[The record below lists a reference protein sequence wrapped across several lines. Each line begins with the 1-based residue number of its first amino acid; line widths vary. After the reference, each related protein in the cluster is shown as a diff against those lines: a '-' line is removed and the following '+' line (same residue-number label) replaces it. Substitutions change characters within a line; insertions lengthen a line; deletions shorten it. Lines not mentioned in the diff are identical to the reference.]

1 MPSPV
6 KEISIMLRAVRVNS
20 SIVALV
26 VLTAA
31 ASYAQTVDE
40 IVAKNLEAK
49 GGVEKLRAVNSVK
62 TTARIKAQ
70 GVETTMTLWAKRPNL
85 FRREVV
91 AKGSTMVMSFDGT
104 TVWAINPMS
113 GSNAPQEV
121 SGPMAQMT
129 RDQADFDGPLVDYKQ
144 RGFTVELVGKETLKD
159 KSVHH
164 LKITS
169 KTGQVQNYYLDADT
183 GLEVK
188 TSTTMEQNGIKM
200 EVASEMSN
208 YQKVNGFA
216 VPFSLQQSMNGAVAA
231 QITLEKIE
239 FNVPMEA
246 SIFRMPAEK
255 K

>member
-1 MPSPV
+1 
-6 KEISIMLRAVRVNS
+6 MLRVVRVITWLFA
-20 SIVALV
+20 IVAV
-26 VLTAA
+26 TAA

-49 GGVEKLRAVNSVK
+49 GGVEKLRTVNSVK

-70 GVETTMTLWAKRPNL
+70 GAETTMTLWAKRPNL
-85 FRREVV
+85 FRREMV
-91 AKGSTMVMSFDGT
+91 AQGNTMVISFDGT
-104 TVWAINPMS
+104 RVWAINPMA

-121 SGPMAQMT
+121 SGPMAEMT

-144 RGFTVELVGKETLKD
+144 RGFTVELVGKETLKERP
-159 KSVHH
+159 VQH

-169 KTGQVQNYYLDADT
+169 KTGQIQHYYLDADT

-188 TSTTMEQNGIKM
+188 TSTTIDQNGMKV

-208 YQKVNGFA
+208 YQKVNGFT
-216 VPFSLQQSMNGAVAA
+216 VPFSLLQSMNGTVAA

-239 FNVPMEA
+239 FNVPMEP
-246 SIFRMPAEK
+246 SMFKMPAEK